1 MWPTRAQFAALFA
14 RYDAAMSVML
24 GFARN
29 EGGL

>member
-14 RYDAAMSVML
+14 RHDAAMPVML
-24 GFARN
+24 RFARN